1 MTEMLLP
8 HWSVAIIVPARN
20 EQKRI
25 RRCLESLLLAI
36 DASNVQ
42 QSAIVVA
49 ADRCDDDTVAK
60 ARDVL
65 GVRGS
70 VIEIDHGSPGASR
83 RVGADVALDLLRS
96 VPRNRLWLANTDA
109 DSYVPRDWIARQLD
123 FATLGATAV
132 AGIVEVDSF
141 GRYGEGGRAVFRR
154 HYDLHA
160 DGTHSHVHGANM
172 GVRADVYLDA
182 GGWRDLPA
190 GEDHCLWRRVRE
202 RGWRV
207 ESSVASIV
215 MTSGRLR
222 GRARG
227 GFADT
232 LRMQLQTAAHVETD
246 AGTATP

>member
-8 HWSVAIIVPARN
+8 HWSVAVIVPARN

-36 DASNVQ
+36 DATNVQ

-49 ADRCDDDTVAK
+49 ADRCDDDTVAN

-65 GVRGS
+65 GTRGS

-83 RVGADVALDLLRS
+83 RAGADRALDLLRS
-96 VPRNRLWLANTDA
+96 IPRNRLWLANTDA

-123 FATLGATAV
+123 FATRGATAV

-141 GRYGEGGRAVFRR
+141 GRYGEQGRAVFRR

-182 GGWRDLPA
+182 GGWRDLAA

-222 GRARG
+222 GRAHG

-232 LRMQLQTAAHVETD
+232 LRMQLQTAAHVEPEPG
-246 AGTATP
+246 AATP